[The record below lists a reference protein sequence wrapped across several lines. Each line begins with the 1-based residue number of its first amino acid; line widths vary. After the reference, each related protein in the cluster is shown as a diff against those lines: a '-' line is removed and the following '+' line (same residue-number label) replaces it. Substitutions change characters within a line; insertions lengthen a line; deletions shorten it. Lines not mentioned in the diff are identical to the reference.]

1 LNRTVK
7 SRCYILQAVLSS
19 IKLSPRNAFNLY
31 FYKMAYL
38 EKQLIIKRSQIPG
51 AGKGLYTK
59 KEIAKGE
66 RIVEYKG
73 KIITWPEAKQQK
85 YINGY
90 IFYIT
95 RNHVIDAYTYIKALA
110 RYANDAR
117 GFAKIKGLTNNAEYV
132 VDGGKAYIDAKRKIE
147 KGEEILVGYGKEYWD
162 NLKHDLKAN
171 EASK

>member
-1 LNRTVK
+1 
-7 SRCYILQAVLSS
+7 
-19 IKLSPRNAFNLY
+19 
-31 FYKMAYL
+31 MAYL
-38 EKQLIIKRSQIPG
+38 EKELIIKRSQIPG

-73 KIITWPEAKQQK
+73 KVITWPEAKQQK

-90 IFYIT
+90 LFYVK
-95 RNHVIDAYTYIKALA
+95 RNYVIDAYSYIKALA

-147 KGEEILVGYGKEYWD
+147 KGEEILVAYGKEYWD
-162 NLKHDLKAN
+162 NLKHDLKAS